1 MEYAKHE
8 IKLFLSEIYPE
19 EVLKDE
25 CLDFI
30 EKSYNA
36 LSFWGIVDKQ
46 NKNLK
51 TIKDV
56 VRVLNESIVRFS
68 ELQELIEDFQMDVED
83 DGSIEKIFQTPY
95 HLSVYKE
102 LEKMKPIRFW
112 KCALVFIDYMD
123 KNYDKIIHKVSTN
136 YDTTKIPYNRISMMR
151 HNSYRELNEVIKRGI
166 FSALNFKYKECSNKE
181 VLQLLDHFKENKY
194 VHLMLCFLASN
205 YSKEL
210 YILGC
215 TSAAVYE
222 SIGDDLDEEMEELV
236 NG

>member
-68 ELQELIEDFQMDVED
+68 ELQELIENFQMDVED

-112 KCALVFIDYMD
+112 KCA
-123 KNYDKIIHKVSTN
+123 
-136 YDTTKIPYNRISMMR
+136 
-151 HNSYRELNEVIKRGI
+151 
-166 FSALNFKYKECSNKE
+166 
-181 VLQLLDHFKENKY
+181 
-194 VHLMLCFLASN
+194 
-205 YSKEL
+205 
-210 YILGC
+210 
-215 TSAAVYE
+215 
-222 SIGDDLDEEMEELV
+222 
-236 NG
+236 

>member
-1 MEYAKHE
+1 MKY
-8 IKLFLSEIYPE
+8 
-19 EVLKDE
+19 
-25 CLDFI
+25 
-30 EKSYNA
+30 
-36 LSFWGIVDKQ
+36 IVDTNVFIPILNYYYEDIFITFWEKF
-46 NKNLK
+46 NELVKEN
-51 TIKDV
+51 IIIS
-56 VRVLNESIVRFS
+56 VR
-68 ELQELIEDFQMDVED
+68 D
-83 DGSIEKIFQTPY
+83 
-95 HLSVYKE
+95 VYKE

-123 KNYDKIIHKVSTN
+123 KNYDEIIHKVSTN
-136 YDTTKIPYNRISMMR
+136 YDTTKMPYNRISMMR

-194 VHLMLCFLASN
+194 VHLMLCFLAFN

>member
-83 DGSIEKIFQTPY
+83 DGSIEK
-95 HLSVYKE
+95 
-102 LEKMKPIRFW
+102 MKPIRFW

-136 YDTTKIPYNRISMMR
+136 YDTTKMPYNRISMMR

>member
-1 MEYAKHE
+1 
-8 IKLFLSEIYPE
+8 
-19 EVLKDE
+19 
-25 CLDFI
+25 
-30 EKSYNA
+30 
-36 LSFWGIVDKQ
+36 
-46 NKNLK
+46 
-51 TIKDV
+51 
-56 VRVLNESIVRFS
+56 
-68 ELQELIEDFQMDVED
+68 
-83 DGSIEKIFQTPY
+83 
-95 HLSVYKE
+95 
-102 LEKMKPIRFW
+102 
-112 KCALVFIDYMD
+112 MD

-136 YDTTKIPYNRISMMR
+136 YDTTKMPYNRISMMR

-210 YILGC
+210 YIFGC